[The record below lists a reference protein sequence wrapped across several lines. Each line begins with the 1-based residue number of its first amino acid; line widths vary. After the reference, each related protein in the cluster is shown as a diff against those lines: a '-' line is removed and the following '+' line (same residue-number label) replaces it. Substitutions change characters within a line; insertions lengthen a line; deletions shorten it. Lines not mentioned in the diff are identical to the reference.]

1 MQEKETEK
9 FSRQFNT
16 IMRDM
21 QTIKNTIENIKTFP
35 ALPAQQAPNRER
47 YFSDIEDGKNEVW
60 MMLAGR

>member
-1 MQEKETEK
+1 MKE
-9 FSRQFNT
+9 
-16 IMRDM
+16 M